1 MAGEPGVDPCGLARR
16 AVRDD
21 DLGPG
26 LSHHGGALSGS
37 RTLTLASGI
46 DYHCLEWGADARGE
60 TTVVLVH
67 GFADLAAAWE
77 PVATRLAAAGLHVVA
92 PDLRGHGDSG
102 WIGAG
107 GYYHFMDYVV
117 DLDEVIARLARPR
130 LVLVGHSLGG
140 SVCGYWAGTR
150 PQRSAAL
157 ALLEGLGP
165 PDQSAHDLPTR
176 TAAWIE
182 AWRGAR
188 SPRKRVMESVEAAA
202 ARLRKHDPLVEPAE
216 ALRVA
221 RAGTRPV
228 EGGGVTWKQ
237 DPLHHTMG
245 PYPFRLDV
253 AMQFWR
259 RVACP
264 VLIVDGADS
273 KMNLPED
280 ERARRRAVFAKHRHV
295 VVAGAGHAVARHQP
309 ARIAELIAAL

>member
-1 MAGEPGVDPCGLARR
+1 
-16 AVRDD
+16 
-21 DLGPG
+21 
-26 LSHHGGALSGS
+26 
-37 RTLTLASGI
+37 
-46 DYHCLEWGADARGE
+46 
-60 TTVVLVH
+60 
-67 GFADLAAAWE
+67 
-77 PVATRLAAAGLHVVA
+77 
-92 PDLRGHGDSG
+92 
-102 WIGAG
+102 
-107 GYYHFMDYVV
+107 
-117 DLDEVIARLARPR
+117 
-130 LVLVGHSLGG
+130 
-140 SVCGYWAGTR
+140 
-150 PQRSAAL
+150 
-157 ALLEGLGP
+157 
-165 PDQSAHDLPTR
+165 
-176 TAAWIE
+176 
-182 AWRGAR
+182 
-188 SPRKRVMESVEAAA
+188 MESVEAAA